1 MKTGFLITAR
11 LKSSRLPLK
20 LLMTLQGREV
30 VRHVIDRAKQV
41 AGIDEIIL
49 CTSTDPQDQPLVE
62 IAKQEG
68 IHYFMGDGTDVL
80 KRLHDAAVFFR
91 VDSFISMTADN
102 PLFCVYHANRLSDL
116 IRQNTKTDF
125 AYLNGLPVGT
135 SPYALRTKAVEVVCH
150 IKQDSDTEI
159 WGPFINRPD
168 FFNVMSIDVDDE
180 WKTNARLTLDEPVDY
195 LFMKEL
201 VRVSG
206 CSHLLELDLNMIST
220 VLHRY
225 PDLLSINDAVVQRG
239 LDPATQTKID
249 LVFSQQVDTIR
260 QLIFASY

>member
-62 IAKQEG
+62 IARQEG

-80 KRLHDAAVFFR
+80 KRLKDAAQFFR

-102 PLFCVYHANRLSDL
+102 PLFCVYHANRLSNL
-116 IRQNTKTDF
+116 IRQNPKTDF
-125 AYLNGLPVGT
+125 AYLSGLPIGT
-135 SPYALRTKAVEVVCH
+135 SPYALRTNAVDVVCQ

-168 FFNVMSIDVDDE
+168 FFDVQSIDVSDE
-180 WKTNARLTLDEPVDY
+180 WKINARLTLDEPVDY
-195 LFMKEL
+195 SFMTAL
-201 VRVSG
+201 VRASA
-206 CSHLLELDLNMIST
+206 CRQLLDLDLNTIST
-220 VLHRY
+220 TLHQH
-225 PDLLSINDAVVQRG
+225 PQLLSINGGIVQRG
-239 LDPATQTKID
+239 LDPAIQSKID
-249 LVFSQQVDTIR
+249 LVFSQQVNKIR
-260 QLIFASY
+260 QLISASY

>member
-80 KRLHDAAVFFR
+80 KRLKDAAQFFR

-102 PLFCVYHANRLSDL
+102 PLFCVYHANRLSNL
-116 IRQNTKTDF
+116 IRQNPKTDF
-125 AYLNGLPVGT
+125 AYLNGLPIGT
-135 SPYALRTKAVEVVCH
+135 SPYVLRTNAVDAVCQ
-150 IKQDSDTEI
+150 IKQDADTEI

-168 FFNVMSIDVDDE
+168 FFKVMSIDVADE
-180 WKTNARLTLDEPVDY
+180 WKINARLTLDEPVDY
-195 LFMKEL
+195 AFMSTL
-201 VRVSG
+201 VRESA
-206 CSHLLELDLNMIST
+206 CRNLLELDLSAIAST
-220 VLHRY
+220 LARK
-225 PDLLSINDAVVQRG
+225 PELLLINNSIVQRG
-239 LDPATQTKID
+239 LDPAIQAKID
-249 LVFSQQVDTIR
+249 RVFSEQADTIR
-260 QLIFASY
+260 QLISASY